1 MTLLDVLG
9 ELTRDEDLGALG
21 KWSLSFFTTAVAD
34 NCVQLAAVGNLASRT
49 TETSVCIKPD
59 AIACTTLIALKS
71 ASVDEHL
78 QRVGAE
84 SFDLFQRFAATL
96 SHVFVP
102 SFLTARFI
110 AGESTT
116 WIRRWVDVDR
126 IISRAHGLIHHFFQ
140 LRNFSN
146 AARQLGSSVGIL
158 SSAFHLRER
167 LAQITWLFRENAA
180 DLFPR
185 KVSHQSTTESVVKP
199 DVLPRRKRVRSKAPP
214 HVRRPLVLEK
224 LDPEVFPH
232 QFGLFAKD
240 VITFLHCLN
249 EFPEFTDEALNA
261 SIVAFEGDLKVRPR
275 HTHALLNKDATL
287 NLLQVLGVLLES
299 L

>member
-126 IISRAHGLIHHFFQ
+126 IISRAPWSDSPF
-140 LRNFSN
+140 
-146 AARQLGSSVGIL
+146 L
-158 SSAFHLRER
+158 S
-167 LAQITWLFRENAA
+167 
-180 DLFPR
+180 
-185 KVSHQSTTESVVKP
+185 
-199 DVLPRRKRVRSKAPP
+199 AP
-214 HVRRPLVLEK
+214 
-224 LDPEVFPH
+224 
-232 QFGLFAKD
+232 
-240 VITFLHCLN
+240 
-249 EFPEFTDEALNA
+249 
-261 SIVAFEGDLKVRPR
+261 
-275 HTHALLNKDATL
+275 
-287 NLLQVLGVLLES
+287 
-299 L
+299 

>member
-1 MTLLDVLG
+1 MKISVPSVGGLC
-9 ELTRDEDLGALG
+9 R
-21 KWSLSFFTTAVAD
+21 FFTTAVAD
-34 NCVQLAAVGNLASRT
+34 NCVQLVAVGNLASRT
-49 TETSVCIKPD
+49 TETSVCIKDD
-59 AIACTTLIALKS
+59 AIACQTLIAPKL

-84 SFDLFQRFAATL
+84 SFDLFQRFAATPQ
-96 SHVFVP
+96 SRVR
-102 SFLTARFI
+102 SFILNARI
-110 AGESTT
+110 NVGESTT

-126 IISRAHGLIHHFFQ
+126 TVGRAQCLNHHFFQ

-180 DLFPR
+180 YLFPR

-232 QFGLFAKD
+232 QFGLFARD

-275 HTHALLNKDATL
+275 HAHALLNSDETL
-287 NLLQVLGVLLES
+287 NLLQVLGILLES